1 MIEILASLPPVGVY
15 LSPFKTVVL
24 LIFVVPWLY
33 FSPWVQRDA
42 KSLHVNELF
51 WGGGVLAAG
60 ALAFLIWLIVPVF
73 LIGMLLYLVIV
84 SAAMGTYVIYR
95 NGRVSESAKVLTG
108 GHFRRIFTRHKAATI
123 EIPQLVKLYDC
134 HDRIVLPP
142 NSAQAPPELL
152 NTFNH
157 VQQLL
162 REIAWRRASRVDLSP
177 AGQQTR
183 VRFEIDGVVTER
195 PALHLADSEAI
206 IQYLK
211 LPAGMDVQERR
222 RPQQGKISV
231 DLVEGQHHDDLIV
244 SAAGSTGGQRM
255 QLAVISET
263 AKTDLENL
271 GMSDDVLQQVKAM
284 SQSARGI
291 IIVSGR
297 PKSGVTSTLYSLL
310 RQNDAFMYQLVSL
323 EKEVVVDLE
332 NITQHP
338 YRDESKLPDALA
350 SLLRRDPDVIMLDS
364 CNDESTA
371 SQACEAAERKNFL
384 VGIQANDA
392 FTALAKWVKVCPGAA
407 AAMKNLHG
415 VLCQILLR
423 KVCPSCREAYHPDP
437 QLLAKANLPAD
448 KIEYFYRPPSSTLVD
463 ENGNPRICPAC
474 QGSGYVGRTA
484 AFELLVVTDE
494 LRQLVAGNASL
505 AQIKAACRKNK
516 MLYLQE
522 QALRKVINGI
532 TSIQEIIRVTQAA
545 KKP

>member
-1 MIEILASLPPVGVY
+1 MIDILASLPPVGVY
-15 LSPFKTVVL
+15 LSPFKTIVL

-42 KSLHVNELF
+42 RSLHVNELF

-60 ALAFLIWLIVPVF
+60 ALGFLIWLVVPVF

-95 NGRVSESAKVLTG
+95 NGRVGESAKVLTG
-108 GHFRRIFTRHKAATI
+108 NHFRRIFTRRKAATI
-123 EIPQLVKLYDC
+123 DVTQLVKLYDC
-134 HDRIVLPP
+134 HERIVLPP

-152 NTFNH
+152 EAYNH

-162 REIAWRRASRVDLSP
+162 REIIWRRASRVDLSP
-177 AGQQTR
+177 TGQQTR

-195 PALHLADSEAI
+195 PPLRLADSEAI

-211 LPAGMDVQERR
+211 LPAGMDVQEHR

-231 DLVEGQHHDDLIV
+231 DLVEGQHRGDLIV
-244 SAAGSTGGQRM
+244 SAAGSTGGQRI
-255 QLAVISET
+255 QLSVIGET
-263 AKTDLENL
+263 AKTDLEAL
-271 GMSDDVLQQVKAM
+271 GMSDEMLQQVQTMNRAEH
-284 SQSARGI
+284 GV

-297 PKSGVTSTLYSLL
+297 LKSGVTSTLYSLL

-323 EKEVVVDLE
+323 EKEIVIDLE

-338 YRDESKLPDALA
+338 YADKSKLPDALA
-350 SLLRRDPDVIMLDS
+350 SLLRRDPDVIMLDN
-364 CNDESTA
+364 CNDKSTA
-371 SQACEAAERKNFL
+371 SQVCEASGRKNFL

-407 AAMKNLHG
+407 EAMKNLHG

-423 KVCPSCREAYHPDP
+423 KLCPSCREAYRPDP
-437 QLLAKANLPAD
+437 QLLAKANIPAD
-448 KIEYFYRPPSSTLVD
+448 KIEYFYRPPSKTLVD
-463 ENGNPRICPAC
+463 EHGNPRICPTC

-522 QALRKVINGI
+522 QALRKVINGT
-532 TSIQEIIRVTQAA
+532 TSIQEVIRVTQAA
-545 KKP
+545 KKS